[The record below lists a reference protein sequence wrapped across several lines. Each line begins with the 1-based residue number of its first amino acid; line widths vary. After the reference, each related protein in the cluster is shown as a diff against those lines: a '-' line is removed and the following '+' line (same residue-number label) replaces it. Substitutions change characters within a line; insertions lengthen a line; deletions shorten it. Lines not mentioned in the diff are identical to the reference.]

1 MAIKIRD
8 SVTRDLSE
16 QYLISCNTEGW
27 GCRGGFWAH
36 DYHGNRVPPGE
47 PAAGAVYEGD
57 FPYQA
62 ADVACNAPHSH
73 HEQISSWSYVS
84 GWGVPTVSAVKQ
96 AIQDHGPVAAG
107 VCVGDAFL
115 NYGGG
120 IFRTDESSAC
130 PYGSNHGVVLVG
142 WDDGEGVWYLRN
154 SWGPAW
160 GENGYMRI
168 AYGTSFVGTDATYV
182 VYGET
187 APAAPTATP
196 RLAGP
201 VTNVYL
207 PLVIR

>member
-1 MAIKIRD
+1 
-8 SVTRDLSE
+8 LSE
-16 QYLISCNTEGW
+16 QYLISCNTEVW

-47 PAAGAVYEGD
+47 LAAGAVYEGD

-62 ADVACNAPHSH
+62 ADVACNAPHAH

-84 GWGVPTVSAVKQ
+84 IWGVPTVSAVKQ

-107 VCVGDAFL
+107 VCVGDAFA

-120 IFRTDESSAC
+120 IFCTDESGAC

-154 SWGPAW
+154 SWGRAW

-168 AYGTSFVGTDATYV
+168 AYGTSLVGADATYV

-196 RLAGP
+196 LPAGP
-201 VTNVYL
+201 LTTVYL
-207 PLVIR
+207 PLVLR